1 MRAAL
6 LLPCLVLSLYP
17 ACSAGF
23 SVQLPQSHRAMKVGS
38 VGPFRP
44 PAREQRTSAAV
55 PSMRQNDSDDESFKP
70 PAVFSI
76 ENAGPWAILLVV
88 LIFEGLATLPAKP
101 CRSRWPRSSRWCW
114 VSSMVF
120 RARE

>member
-23 SVQLPQSHRAMKVGS
+23 SVQLPQSHRAMQVGS

-88 LIFEGLATLPAKP
+88 LIFEGLATLPRETLPEPVAALIP
-101 CRSRWPRSSRWCW
+101 LVLGEQYGVPRS
-114 VSSMVF
+114 
-120 RARE
+120 